1 MMLTLETRSHSGAR
15 IDDHGASHTL
25 TSPARVQETGC
36 GTTDRSFL
44 HDSCLAVQEFH
55 QLTIQQRQEVVK
67 DVALRLVRDNVRRQ
81 AGVHERYFEE
91 LAAILAKP
99 GSPDVQAIAA
109 LRKRYDTEQVSALST

>member
-1 MMLTLETRSHSGAR
+1 MALMTSSTPPRGWPIESLPALT
-15 IDDHGASHTL
+15 
-25 TSPARVQETGC
+25 
-36 GTTDRSFL
+36 
-44 HDSCLAVQEFH
+44 
-55 QLTIQQRQEVVK
+55 QQRQEVVK

-109 LRKRYDTEQVSALST
+109 LRKRYDTE